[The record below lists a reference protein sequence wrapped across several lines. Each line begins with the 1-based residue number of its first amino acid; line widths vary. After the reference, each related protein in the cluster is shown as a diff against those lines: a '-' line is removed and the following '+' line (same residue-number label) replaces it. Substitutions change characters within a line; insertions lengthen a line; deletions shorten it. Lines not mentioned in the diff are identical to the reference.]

1 MPLFEY
7 RCRRCAHCFE
17 ALVRGTTPPAC
28 PLCENDDLERLV
40 SLFAATTEGTQ
51 QSTLQ
56 TARRKNATTVRDQR
70 MADHEYKQR
79 HQH

>member
-7 RCRRCAHCFE
+7 RCRGCAHCFE
-17 ALVRGTTPPAC
+17 VLVRGTTTAAC
-28 PLCENDDLERLV
+28 PLCQGHDLERLV
-40 SLFAATTEGTQ
+40 SLFAASTEGTQ

-56 TARRKNATTVRDQR
+56 TARQKNAKTVRDQR